1 MAFYR
6 NRLPKKEGEKAA
18 QYHGSVFFSPPSE
31 FVSPMQGWKQYS
43 LRVPRRFCSFHT
55 PCSCVHTHTRRETYH
70 ALGRGQ
76 REITRMLPLLVQGKS
91 SHVVVVVVVEEVGGG
106 EERGKRDLLC
116 PVFRN
121 PSSSSSSSFHGV
133 AGGPRGMEEGK
144 LRTSP
149 GYGARNGEEEGEGG
163 RGGGLVRRRK
173 IHLSPGHK
181 LSLCSPPPPP
191 PSNPSAVFLLLR
203 CPALTAVRFP
213 RNPSSSFLLLI
224 DPPPNP
230 SSLTD
235 GGERGGEEFDEG
247 QFRTD
252 FGDSRSRF
260 RQKRIFFV
268 SFLGFFLWRRKSYL
282 GRGRRA
288 GVLVA

>member
-1 MAFYR
+1 
-6 NRLPKKEGEKAA
+6 
-18 QYHGSVFFSPPSE
+18 
-31 FVSPMQGWKQYS
+31 MQGWKQYS

-55 PCSCVHTHTRRETYH
+55 PCSCVHTHGERETYH
-70 ALGRGQ
+70 ALGGGKS
-76 REITRMLPLLVQGKS
+76 EITRMLPLLRQGKS
-91 SHVVVVVVVEEVGGG
+91 SHVVVGEVGWGG
-106 EERGKRDLLC
+106 RGKRDLLC

-260 RQKRIFFV
+260 RQKRIFFFPFWV
-268 SFLGFFLWRRKSYL
+268 FSS
-282 GRGRRA
+282 GRGRA
-288 GVLVA
+288 T

>member
-1 MAFYR
+1 M
-6 NRLPKKEGEKAA
+6 
-18 QYHGSVFFSPPSE
+18 
-31 FVSPMQGWKQYS
+31 
-43 LRVPRRFCSFHT
+43 
-55 PCSCVHTHTRRETYH
+55 
-70 ALGRGQ
+70 
-76 REITRMLPLLVQGKS
+76 
-91 SHVVVVVVVEEVGGG
+91 GGG
-106 EERGKRDLLC
+106 RGKRDLLC

-149 GYGARNGEEEGEGG
+149 GYGARNGEEEE
-163 RGGGLVRRRK
+163 REGGLVRRRK

-224 DPPPNP
+224 DPPQPFLP
-230 SSLTD
+230 D
-235 GGERGGEEFDEG
+235 GRRRKRRGGIRQRAISHRIW
-247 QFRTD
+247 QFPLQIQT
-252 FGDSRSRF
+252 
-260 RQKRIFFV
+260 KNWFFL
-268 SFLGFFLWRRKSYL
+268 SFLGFSSGG
-282 GRGRRA
+282 GRA
-288 GVLVA
+288 T